1 MVCELGDGEEKLNT
15 KGGLSFPEC
24 CVCDILLF
32 VRFEDSTNANLPVLT
47 PQNMSNKNW
56 R

>member
-1 MVCELGDGEEKLNT
+1 MVCELGDREEKLNT
-15 KGGLSFPEC
+15 KGGLSFPES

-47 PQNMSNKNW
+47 PQIMSSKNW